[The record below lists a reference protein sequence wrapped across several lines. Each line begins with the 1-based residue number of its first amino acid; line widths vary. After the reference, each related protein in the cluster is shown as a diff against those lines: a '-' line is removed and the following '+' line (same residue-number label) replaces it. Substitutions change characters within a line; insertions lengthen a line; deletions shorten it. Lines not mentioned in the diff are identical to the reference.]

1 MKQLSF
7 LFKNTSRNLF
17 IPFAEAFLEV
27 MDSMV
32 PILIPFPIIFEEW
45 LAIRIG
51 HPCGH
56 ESKGSSP
63 FVLLG
68 GTGHLHQYSP
78 GVRFKEGNM
87 EKENI
92 LKSDP
97 PVQINNH
104 PIKPFHKVSLL
115 PSESRAL
122 EAYINEVII
131 IHHLLEISRSFLG
144 WIRHPT
150 STIKGLQNNIKVT
163 YDSP

>member
-1 MKQLSF
+1 
-7 LFKNTSRNLF
+7 
-17 IPFAEAFLEV
+17 
-27 MDSMV
+27 
-32 PILIPFPIIFEEW
+32 
-45 LAIRIG
+45 
-51 HPCGH
+51 
-56 ESKGSSP
+56 
-63 FVLLG
+63 
-68 GTGHLHQYSP
+68 
-78 GVRFKEGNM
+78 M

-97 PVQINNH
+97 LVQINNH